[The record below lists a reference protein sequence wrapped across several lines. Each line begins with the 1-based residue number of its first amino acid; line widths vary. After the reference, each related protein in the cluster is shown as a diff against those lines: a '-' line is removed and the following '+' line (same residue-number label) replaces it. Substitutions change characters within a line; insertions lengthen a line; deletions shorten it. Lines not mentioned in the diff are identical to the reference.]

1 MFNFF
6 KKNLN
11 TSNDSVVKQIFDIEL
26 IGFALAY
33 EVARSDGEID
43 QNELSIIKKNIAD
56 KSNELDCSAEEVLKK
71 IEEQSN
77 NQISFH
83 NFINDINN
91 FFSIDE
97 KYSLL
102 KFLWETAY
110 SDNVLTV
117 DEERLIRRI
126 ADMLHVKDL
135 KVLKFKHEAKNN
147 TDN

>member
-26 IGFALAY
+26 VGFALAY

-56 KSNELDCSAEEVLKK
+56 KSNELDYSAEEVLKK

-83 NFINDINN
+83 NFINAINN

-126 ADMLHVKDL
+126 ADMLHIKDL

>member
-6 KKNLN
+6 KKNIN
-11 TSNDSVVKQIFDIEL
+11 ASNNSVDEQSFDIEL
-26 IGFALAY
+26 IAFALAY
-33 EVARSDGEID
+33 EVARSDGKIGED
-43 QNELSIIKKNIAD
+43 ELNIIKKNIIE
-56 KSNELDCSAEEVLKK
+56 KSNELYCSTEEVLEK

-77 NQISFH
+77 NQVSFH

-91 FFSIDE
+91 FFSINK
-97 KYSLL
+97 KYALI

-126 ADMLHVKDL
+126 ADMLHIKDL
-135 KVLKFKHEAKNN
+135 KVLKLKHEAKTRKGN
-147 TDN
+147 

>member
-6 KKNLN
+6 KKNTN
-11 TSNDSVVKQIFDIEL
+11 TSNDLADEKIFDIEL
-26 IGFALAY
+26 IGCALAY

-43 QNELSIIKKNIAD
+43 KNELSIIKKNIAE
-56 KSNELDCSAEEVLKK
+56 KSNELGYSAEEVLEK

-97 KYSLL
+97 KHSLL

-126 ADMLHVKDL
+126 ADMLHIKDL
-135 KVLKFKHEAKNN
+135 KVLKFKHEAKTNL
-147 TDN
+147 DS

>member
-6 KKNLN
+6 KKKTN
-11 TSNDSVVKQIFDIEL
+11 TSNDLVDKESFDIEL

-33 EVARSDGEID
+33 EVARSDGKVDED
-43 QNELSIIKKNIAD
+43 ELFTIKKNIAN
-56 KSNELDCSAEEVLKK
+56 KSVELNYSSEEVLEK
-71 IEEQSN
+71 IEEQSTS
-77 NQISFH
+77 QVSFH
-83 NFINDINN
+83 NFINDINH

-97 KYSLL
+97 KYRLI

-135 KVLKFKHEAKNN
+135 KVLKLKHEVKKNTEN
-147 TDN
+147 

>member
-56 KSNELDCSAEEVLKK
+56 KSNELDYSSEEVLKK

>member
-6 KKNLN
+6 KKNTN
-11 TSNDSVVKQIFDIEL
+11 TSNDLADKKIFDIEL
-26 IGFALAY
+26 IGCALAY

-43 QNELSIIKKNIAD
+43 KNELSIIKKNIAK
-56 KSNELDCSAEEVLKK
+56 KSNELGYSAEEVLEK

-97 KYSLL
+97 KHSLL

-126 ADMLHVKDL
+126 ADMLHIKDL
-135 KVLKFKHEAKNN
+135 KVLKFKHEAKTNL
-147 TDN
+147 DS

>member
-1 MFNFF
+1 M
-6 KKNLN
+6 
-11 TSNDSVVKQIFDIEL
+11 
-26 IGFALAY
+26 
-33 EVARSDGEID
+33 
-43 QNELSIIKKNIAD
+43 
-56 KSNELDCSAEEVLKK
+56 KK

>member
-56 KSNELDCSAEEVLKK
+56 KSNELDYSAEEVLKK

-102 KFLWETAY
+102 KFLCETAY

>member
-26 IGFALAY
+26 VGFALAY

-56 KSNELDCSAEEVLKK
+56 KSNELDYSSEEVLKK

>member
-6 KKNLN
+6 KKNTN
-11 TSNDSVVKQIFDIEL
+11 TSNNLADKQTFDIEL
-26 IGFALAY
+26 VGFALAY

-43 QNELSIIKKNIAD
+43 KNELSIIKKNIAD
-56 KSNELDCSAEEVLKK
+56 KSHELDYSADEVLEK

-83 NFINDINN
+83 NFIKDINN
-91 FFSIDE
+91 FFSIEE
-97 KYSLL
+97 KHSLL
-102 KFLWETAY
+102 RFLWETAY

-126 ADMLHVKDL
+126 ADMLHIKDL
-135 KVLKFKHEAKNN
+135 KVLKFKHEAKTNL
-147 TDN
+147 DN

>member
-6 KKNLN
+6 KKNTN
-11 TSNDSVVKQIFDIEL
+11 TSNNSVDEHIFDIEL

-43 QNELSIIKKNIAD
+43 KSELSIIKKNIAD
-56 KSNELDCSAEEVLKK
+56 KSNELNYGAEEVLEK
-71 IEEQSN
+71 IEQHSN
-77 NQISFH
+77 NQVSFH

-91 FFSIDE
+91 FFSIEE
-97 KYSLL
+97 KHSLL

-110 SDNVLTV
+110 SDSVLTV

-126 ADMLHVKDL
+126 ADMLHIKDL
-135 KVLKFKHEAKNN
+135 KVLKFKYEAKGNR
-147 TDN
+147 DN

>member
-6 KKNLN
+6 KKNTN
-11 TSNDSVVKQIFDIEL
+11 SSNDSADKHIFDKEL

-43 QNELSIIKKNIAD
+43 KSELSIIKKNIAD
-56 KSNELDCSAEEVLKK
+56 KSNELNFGAEEVLEK
-71 IEEQSN
+71 IEQHSN
-77 NQISFH
+77 NQVSFH

-91 FFSIDE
+91 FFSIEE
-97 KYSLL
+97 KHSLL

-110 SDNVLTV
+110 SDSVLTV

-126 ADMLHVKDL
+126 ADMLHIKDL
-135 KVLKFKHEAKNN
+135 KVLKFKYEAKGNR
-147 TDN
+147 DN

>member
-6 KKNLN
+6 KKNTN
-11 TSNDSVVKQIFDIEL
+11 TSNNSADEHIFEIEL

-33 EVARSDGEID
+33 EVARSDGDID
-43 QNELSIIKKNIAD
+43 KNELSIIKKNIAD
-56 KSNELDCSAEEVLKK
+56 KSNELDYSAEEVLEK

-91 FFSIDE
+91 FFSIEE
-97 KYSLL
+97 KHSLL

-126 ADMLHVKDL
+126 ADMLHIKDL
-135 KVLKFKHEAKNN
+135 KVLKFKHEAKTNL
-147 TDN
+147 DN

>member
-56 KSNELDCSAEEVLKK
+56 KSNELDYSAEEVLKK